1 MPPSDTRLW
10 WLWFTLIKITG
21 IFMKH
26 NLNQYDFH
34 DSLIHGIVFY
44 SEPGKFYS
52 DIALDIDYIYE

>member
-1 MPPSDTRLW
+1 
-10 WLWFTLIKITG
+10 
-21 IFMKH
+21 MKH
-26 NLNQYDFH
+26 NLNQYHFH